1 LAFGSA
7 PRARS
12 HEGGVAMADTT
23 VVAGIEI
30 PSTSPI
36 FLTIVGLHVLIG
48 SVCVVSGIVAMLS
61 PKRAGRHPTFG
72 SIYFWSLS
80 LAFLSATILSAIRWK
95 EDYHLFIL
103 GTLAFA
109 AAIFARQAIRRR
121 GPYWTRVHITGMG
134 TSYVL
139 LLTAFYVDNGKSL
152 PLWEELPSIAY
163 WILPAIVGIP
173 LIVRALLRHPL
184 ARHPSHSSKAA

>member
-1 LAFGSA
+1 MTDS
-7 PRARS
+7 
-12 HEGGVAMADTT
+12 TI
-23 VVAGIEI
+23 VAGIEI

-48 SVCVVSGIVAMLS
+48 SISVVSGVVAMLS

-80 LAFLSATILSAIRWK
+80 LVVLSATILSAMRWK

-109 AAIFARQAIRRR
+109 AAICARQTVRRR
-121 GPYWTRVHITGMG
+121 GRHWARVHITGMG
-134 TSYVL
+134 TSYIL

-152 PLWEELPSIAY
+152 PLWKELPSLAY
-163 WILPAIVGIP
+163 WILPAAVGIP
-173 LIVRALLRHPL
+173 LIVRAVLRHPL
-184 ARHPSHSSKAA
+184 ARLRSNASEVA